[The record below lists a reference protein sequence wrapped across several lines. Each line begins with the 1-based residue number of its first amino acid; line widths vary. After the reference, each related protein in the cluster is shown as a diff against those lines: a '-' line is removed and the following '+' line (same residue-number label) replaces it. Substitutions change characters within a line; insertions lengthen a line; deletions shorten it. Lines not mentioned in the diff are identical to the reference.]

1 MSSLPINRSSAYI
14 YHKYS
19 IYSSKQRQF
28 NPRKLNLCISPNQG
42 KCLDVAD
49 EFTKPKSGQVIATF
63 DKLGPD
69 FSVTFD
75 LKINSAQSDY
85 SNILFATS
93 ASADKL
99 AKADFDDLLQLHG
112 NINHDAAYP
121 EINRHPGIWVMPGQA
136 SDTTAGLMI
145 CAEYVKWENSSGRPL
160 ERCFSHKNVDF
171 WKKLTIGEW

>member
-1 MSSLPINRSSAYI
+1 M
-14 YHKYS
+14 
-19 IYSSKQRQF
+19 
-28 NPRKLNLCISPNQG
+28 
-42 KCLDVAD
+42 DVAD

-63 DKLGPD
+63 DELGPD

-112 NINHDAAYP
+112 NINYDAAYP

-145 CAEYVKWENSSGRPL
+145 CAEYVKWEHRSGRPL
-160 ERCFSHKNVDF
+160 DRCFSHENDEF